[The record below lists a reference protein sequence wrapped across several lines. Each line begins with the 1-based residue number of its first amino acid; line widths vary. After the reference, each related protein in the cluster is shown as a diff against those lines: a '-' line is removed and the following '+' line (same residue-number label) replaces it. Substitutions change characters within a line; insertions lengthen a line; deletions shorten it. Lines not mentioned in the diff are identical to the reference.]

1 MKYYS
6 LNNPNE
12 FVSFKEALTKGLA
25 PDKGLYFP
33 ESIPVLGQGFIDI
46 LPYLSNTEIAYEV
59 LKHFVGE
66 EIPERDFKK
75 IVEEAFDFELPT
87 VALDSKTAVLELF
100 HGPSMAFK
108 DVGARFMAGCLS
120 YFEKES
126 FDGEDLHILV
136 ATSGDTGGA
145 VAAGFYGKPGVK
157 VHVLYPKGKVSEFQE
172 HQLTSLGDNIY
183 SYAVNGD
190 FDKCQHI
197 VKQAFIDPN
206 INLSLSSANSINIGR
221 WLSQMIYYFI
231 AYKDLNNPKDLA
243 ISVPSGN
250 FGNICAGLVAREMGL
265 PIKQFIAATNA
276 NDTVVR
282 FMETKLYAP
291 NPTVATISNAMDVSN
306 PSNFVRIQELLG
318 GSLANF
324 EAHSYSDA
332 QAIEAISEL
341 YQDYNYVSEPHGA
354 IAYLGLQKY
363 LKQDP
368 EARGLFLATA
378 HPVKFMEV
386 LPDHIQEK
394 AAVGVAMPESQ
405 WPRPQHREIVDYASF
420 VNSLESYVVS

>member
-33 ESIPVLGQGFIDI
+33 DSVPMLGQGFIDI
-46 LPYLSNTEIAYEV
+46 LPYLSNTEIGYEV

-66 EIPERDFKK
+66 DIPERDFKQ

-87 VALDSKTAVLELF
+87 VVLDSKTAVLELF

-126 FDGEDLHILV
+126 FEGEDLHILV

-145 VAAGFYGKPGVK
+145 VAAGFYGKPGVV
-157 VHVLYPKGKVSEFQE
+157 VHVLYPKGKVSDFQE

-183 SYAVNGD
+183 SYAVDGD
-190 FDKCQHI
+190 FDKCQSI
-197 VKQAFIDPN
+197 VKQAFIDPD
-206 INLSLSSANSINIGR
+206 INLNLSSANSINIGR
-221 WLSQMIYYFI
+221 WLAQMIYYFI
-231 AYKDLNNPKDLA
+231 AYKDLNNPKELA

-282 FMETKLYAP
+282 FMETNHYDP
-291 NPTVATISNAMDVSN
+291 NPTVATISNAMDVSD
-306 PSNFVRIQELLG
+306 PSNFVRIKELLG
-318 GSLANF
+318 ANLSHF
-324 EAHSYSDA
+324 EAQSYSDQ
-332 QAIEAISEL
+332 QALEAIAKL
-341 YQDYNYVSEPHGA
+341 YEDYDYVSEPHGA
-354 IAYLGLQKY
+354 IAYLGLQQYLSKY
-363 LKQDP
+363 PQAK
-368 EARGLFLATA
+368 GLFLATA

-394 AAVGVAMPESQ
+394 AALGVKMPASD
-405 WPRPQHREIVDYASF
+405 WIRPQHREIDDYTSF